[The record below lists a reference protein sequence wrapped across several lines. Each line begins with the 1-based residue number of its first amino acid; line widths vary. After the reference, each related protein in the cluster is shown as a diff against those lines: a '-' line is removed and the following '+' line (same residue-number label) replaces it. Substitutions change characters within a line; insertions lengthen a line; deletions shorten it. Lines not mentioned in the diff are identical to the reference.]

1 MVCEFFQ
8 IGDCKSPCISGP
20 MRFKLLLFKGQLYYK
35 HLYSHKY
42 DNLDDMNQF
51 LQKKPPKLLQLNQY
65 EIDNLHNHI

>member
-1 MVCEFFQ
+1 
-8 IGDCKSPCISGP
+8 
-20 MRFKLLLFKGQLYYK
+20 MRFKLLLFKGQLYYT

-51 LQKKPPKLLQLNQY
+51 LQKNPPKLLQLNQY